1 MNKNTTV
8 IIVII
13 VALLGVGSAVVWRSK
28 KTEAPKSTTTQQNES
43 PDTTTPEPDADTT
56 PEASA
61 ASTVE
66 ISNFAFAP
74 ATITVKKGTA
84 VTWTNKDSVSHTV
97 TPDEESMAFE
107 GSELLAKDESYQFT
121 FETAGTYTYHC
132 QPHPQMKG
140 TVIVTE

>member
-13 VALLGVGSAVVWRSK
+13 IALLGVGSAVVWRSK

-43 PDTTTPEPDADTT
+43 PDTTSEPDADTT

-74 ATITVKKGTA
+74 ASITVKKGTA

-97 TPDEESMAFE
+97 TPDEETMAFE